1 MAYSITNVIADL
13 EGALHGTTTNQITNL
28 YGIFNRA
35 ARKLL
40 LDVDP
45 QETKRTLPFAN
56 PIFNDVYD
64 YPIPVDL
71 KGNKVIDIKPQVNRT
86 PGEVFQQSYNQA
98 FDQLKATSFQD
109 GFTIDFNTAVKTI
122 RIAAPFLPPPVPLN
136 ECNSTNQNGTWT
148 TGDDATNLTV
158 NNQNFVGGGS
168 SLSFDLDGSTTD
180 GFLVNSTSQ
189 AQNIE
194 NMLNQ
199 GILFLYTY
207 LPTGSTF
214 TSIELQWGSSASDY
228 YSRSVT
234 TTQQNTAFQNGWN
247 LLAFNWLGA
256 SVTGTPD
263 PTSITYLKVIWNYNG
278 SVQTGVLLDSISAN
292 LGSILDIEYY
302 SKYLFR
308 NASTG
313 AFQETVTSNNDL
325 INLDTESY
333 NLFFNLVAWMAGQQQ
348 QGANALAYDANF
360 FLQQYND
367 GLARYRSMY
376 KSEVQKPRSVYYLQP
391 NPNNNWGWWG
401 QGGGTI

>member
-207 LPTGSTF
+207 LPTGSNF

-256 SVTGTPD
+256 SV
-263 PTSITYLKVIWNYNG
+263 S
-278 SVQTGVLLDSISAN
+278 
-292 LGSILDIEYY
+292 
-302 SKYLFR
+302 
-308 NASTG
+308 
-313 AFQETVTSNNDL
+313 
-325 INLDTESY
+325 
-333 NLFFNLVAWMAGQQQ
+333 
-348 QGANALAYDANF
+348 
-360 FLQQYND
+360 
-367 GLARYRSMY
+367 
-376 KSEVQKPRSVYYLQP
+376 
-391 NPNNNWGWWG
+391 
-401 QGGGTI
+401 